1 MRKLL
6 VVSCLLIVVS
16 CSAWAMQPEIN
27 GGIRDGMAIGIMAD
41 TPVAKNVGLRFGI
54 EANSGQQPVMMFFG
68 GKFFLTSVGRSPLYL
83 GVHGV
88 GYTGGSSNR
97 TDVGFGL
104 SAIFNRAFNVKPM
117 FVEFGIDVASTAR
130 MLAQVGYKIY

>member
-1 MRKLL
+1 
-6 VVSCLLIVVS
+6 
-16 CSAWAMQPEIN
+16 MQPEIN

-41 TPVAKNVGLRFGI
+41 TPVAKNVGLRFGV
-54 EANSGQQPVMMFFG
+54 EANSGQQPIMLFFG
-68 GKFFLTSVGRSPLYL
+68 GKFFLTSVGRSPMYL

-88 GYTGGSSNR
+88 GYTGGSSNK

-104 SAIFNRAFNVKPM
+104 SAIFNRAFNVNPM